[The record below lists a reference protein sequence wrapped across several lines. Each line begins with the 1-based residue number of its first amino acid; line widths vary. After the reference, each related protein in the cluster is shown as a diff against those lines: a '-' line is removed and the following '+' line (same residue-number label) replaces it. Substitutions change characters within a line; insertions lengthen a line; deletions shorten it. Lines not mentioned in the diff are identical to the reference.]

1 LLSRDTA
8 AQPETVFLLFSG
20 GYGDHSLGQRGEVV
34 QVFND
39 HKYLARVRKLFV
51 GAGTAAALVDTPS
64 DRSRLDDAS
73 RMSEQHAQDVE
84 AVIQD
89 LKQRFGAPR
98 IVLIGHS
105 NGSISAAH
113 VGRALGAAVDSVVL
127 VNGRLVKH
135 WFGGDGL
142 ATFDFSQLRSRL
154 LLVHHAKDDCTVTRY
169 EGAKALAERYPLIT
183 VDDPNVSAS
192 GGCNGGTHNMTGKDK
207 ETVEAILDWVKGA
220 PWPKEI

>member
-1 LLSRDTA
+1 
-8 AQPETVFLLFSG
+8 
-20 GYGDHSLGQRGEVV
+20 
-34 QVFND
+34 
-39 HKYLARVRKLFV
+39 
-51 GAGTAAALVDTPS
+51 
-64 DRSRLDDAS
+64 
-73 RMSEQHAQDVE
+73 MSEQHAQDTL

-89 LKQRFGAPR
+89 LKQRFRAPN
-98 IVLIGHS
+98 IVLVGHS

-113 VGRALGAAVDSVVL
+113 VALGLGSTIDSVVL

-142 ATFDFSQLRSRL
+142 ATFDFGRLKAKL

-207 ETVEAILDWVKGA
+207 ESVDAILNWVKGA
-220 PWPKEI
+220 TWPKEI